1 MFYRLVIDILRGRIT
16 SMERV
21 PCFGLLG
28 LLELD
33 TVRDVERDALHDVK
47 IDRFIAARFVFR
59 CKVVRL
65 E

>member
-28 LLELD
+28 LLERD
-33 TVRDVERDALHDVK
+33 TLRDVR
-47 IDRFIAARFVFR
+47 INRFIAARFVFR

-65 E
+65 Q